1 MAPSLR
7 WDVFCRVV
15 DNFGDAGVCWRLAR
29 QLASEH
35 GLAVTLWIDDLASL
49 GRFVPGLDP
58 ALADQAASPA
68 VRVRRLTDAMTPDP
82 QLPDVVIEGFGCGL
96 PPPYL
101 AAMAAAARPPVWV
114 VLEYLSAEPW
124 IDASHGLPSPHPQ
137 LPLTRWFWF
146 PGFTDGSG
154 GLLREA
160 RLLATRDAFRSDARA
175 AAAVWRAA
183 RFTPDPEALRTTLF
197 CYANPAV
204 PALLDA
210 WAEGDAP
217 VACIVPEGVATA
229 EIDRWSGG
237 ALPRPGAPLTRG
249 RLTLAVAPFVDQDAF
264 DRRLWLS
271 DLNFVRGEDSFV
283 RAQWAGQPYVW
294 QPYPQS
300 EDTHLVK
307 MDAFLTRL
315 EASLPEGGRI
325 GHRAFWYAWNA
336 GDPVALADAWPA
348 YLALLP
354 TITALTRAWA
364 RLLARRTDLADA
376 LVKFC
381 ENRL

>member
-29 QLASEH
+29 QLAHEH
-35 GLAVTLWIDDLASL
+35 GIAVTLWVDDVASL
-49 GRFVPGLDP
+49 ARIAPT
-58 ALADQAASPA
+58 LAPHRDDQAAA
-68 VRVRRLTDAMTPDP
+68 GVRVRRLAGDAAPDAP
-82 QLPDVVIEGFGCGL
+82 LPDVVIEAFGCGL
-96 PPPYL
+96 PDRYV
-101 AAMAAAARPPVWV
+101 AAMADRARPPVWV

-124 IDASHGLPSPHPQ
+124 IDASHGLPSPHPR

-146 PGFTDGSG
+146 PGFTPRSG

-160 RLLATRDAFRSDARA
+160 RLLEARDAFRADPA
-175 AAAVWRAA
+175 ASAAVWQAA
-183 RFTPDPEALRTTLF
+183 RFTPDPEALYVTLF
-197 CYANPAV
+197 CYANPAL

-217 VACIVPEGVATA
+217 VACIVPEGVARS
-229 EIDRWSGG
+229 ELDRWTGG
-237 ALPRPGAPLTRG
+237 AMPHPGAPFTRG
-249 RLTLAVAPFVDQDAF
+249 RLTVAVAPFVDQDAF
-264 DRRLWLS
+264 DRRLWIA

-294 QPYPQS
+294 QLYPQ
-300 EDTHLVK
+300 EDDAHLVK

-315 EASLPEGGRI
+315 EGSLPEGGRL
-325 GHRAFWYAWNA
+325 GQRAFWYAWNT
-336 GDPVALADAWPA
+336 GDPDAVADAWPG
-348 YLALLP
+348 YRALLP
-354 TITALTRAWA
+354 SITVLARAWA
-364 RLLARRTDLADA
+364 RARARQTDLAEG
-376 LVKFC
+376 LVRFC